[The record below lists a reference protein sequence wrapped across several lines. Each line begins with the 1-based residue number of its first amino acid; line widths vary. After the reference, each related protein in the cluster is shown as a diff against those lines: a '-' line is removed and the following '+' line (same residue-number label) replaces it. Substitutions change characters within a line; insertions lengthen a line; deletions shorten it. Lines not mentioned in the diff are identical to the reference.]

1 MSYIMAKVSLQLC
14 PHLLAFQAG
23 LSVLLH
29 KSASHWQ
36 DEEDQAYL
44 MDEAGNIEPS
54 QTANAA
60 HLGEDSVGAW
70 GDSQDDLKYAEI
82 LGDFEQN
89 SGEIPDHLRPASIL
103 EFDM

>member
-14 PHLLAFQAG
+14 PVQAS
-23 LSVLLH
+23 LSVLLNN
-29 KSASHWQ
+29 SASHWQ
-36 DEEDQAYL
+36 DEEDQAYM

-60 HLGEDSVGAW
+60 HPGEDSVDAW

-82 LGDFEQN
+82 LGDFEQT
-89 SGEIPDHLRPASIL
+89 SG
-103 EFDM
+103 

>member
-1 MSYIMAKVSLQLC
+1 MVSLQLC
-14 PHLLAFQAG
+14 PHLFAFQAS
-23 LSVLLH
+23 LFVFLN

-44 MDEAGNIEPS
+44 MDESGNIEPS

-60 HLGEDSVGAW
+60 HLGEDSVDAW

-89 SGEIPDHLRPASIL
+89 SGEIPDHLLPASIL
-103 EFDM
+103 EFDI

>member
-1 MSYIMAKVSLQLC
+1 MSYIMAKVSLQMC
-14 PHLLAFQAG
+14 PHLFAFQRS
-23 LSVLLH
+23 LSVLLN

-36 DEEDQAYL
+36 DEEEQAYV

-60 HLGEDSVGAW
+60 HLGQDCVDAW

-82 LGDFEQN
+82 LGDFEQS
-89 SGEIPDHLRPASIL
+89 SGEIRDHPLPASVL